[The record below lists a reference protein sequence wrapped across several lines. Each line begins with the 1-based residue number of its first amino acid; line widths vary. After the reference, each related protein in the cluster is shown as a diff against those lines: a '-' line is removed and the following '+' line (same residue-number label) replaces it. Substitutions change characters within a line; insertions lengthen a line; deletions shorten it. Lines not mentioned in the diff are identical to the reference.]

1 MGPIGQLAL
10 SILILPILL
19 TGCQF
24 SLTEESAR
32 LRFREAIDLNAFE
45 WLREATRKEIQ
56 GCIIPAH
63 DGTSLYTP
71 DGVGNYHALWT
82 RDFCFMVEYA
92 GDLLDPNEIQRAVR
106 YLLAGQ
112 REDGCMPDRVRADGV
127 PVYSPGGDTNPIN
140 DHAKD
145 NGPFMAKLVALDVNR
160 RGDLDFFREVE
171 PALRRGLDFLERS
184 PDGLVWND
192 PDNPQSPFG
201 FTDTVAKTGDL
212 LFSSLLYW
220 EACKSLEDL
229 STQSGAGDTDE
240 YALRAR
246 AIEQG
251 LQTLW
256 DEESGMFFAAS
267 RDCRQIDL
275 WGSAYAV
282 YIGIA
287 TPEQIERIAQYLDAN
302 ISRMV
307 QHGQV
312 CHLPD
317 GASWDR
323 MLVPV
328 KPGTYQNGAYWG
340 TGSGWIIYALHKR
353 SPERAGKMF
362 NDLVAYYRRYGI
374 YECVNGEDRK
384 LPHYVASATNPYGI
398 VRDLLDKAGAS
409 RP

>member
-1 MGPIGQLAL
+1 
-10 SILILPILL
+10 
-19 TGCQF
+19 
-24 SLTEESAR
+24 
-32 LRFREAIDLNAFE
+32 
-45 WLREATRKEIQ
+45 
-56 GCIIPAH
+56 
-63 DGTSLYTP
+63 
-71 DGVGNYHALWT
+71 
-82 RDFCFMVEYA
+82 
-92 GDLLDPNEIQRAVR
+92 
-106 YLLAGQ
+106 
-112 REDGCMPDRVRADGV
+112 MPDRVRADGV

-184 PDGLVWND
+184 RNGLVWND

-220 EACKSLEDL
+220 EACKAMEDL
-229 STQSGAGDTDE
+229 SIQSGAGDADE

-251 LQTLW
+251 LQILW

-267 RDCRQIDL
+267 LDCRQIDL

-287 TPEQIERIAQYLDAN
+287 TPEQSARIARYLDAN
-302 ISRMV
+302 FSRMV

-312 CHLPD
+312 CHLLD

-340 TGSGWIIYALHKR
+340 TASGWIIHALHKR
-353 SPERAGKMF
+353 NPERAGKMF
-362 NDLVAYYRRYGI
+362 NDLVAYYQQYGI

-384 LPHYVASATNPYGI
+384 LMHYVASATNPYG
-398 VRDLLDKAGAS
+398 VVKDLLGV
-409 RP
+409 P